1 MLNFSQYPLAL
12 NLATFAVASIA
23 VWLAGSRVV
32 RYVDAIADKTGIGQA
47 FAGMLLLGGVTS
59 LPEIAAVSGASSIG
73 NAQLGISNLLG
84 SVCMN
89 LMLLGIADG
98 ISSRPA
104 ITSVVPGPAT
114 LLQGALGILA
124 LALTAGAIAGGDVR
138 LFGVGV
144 WSLVLFGF
152 VVFAFWLASRY
163 AKHSAW
169 RADRSTTKMNSL
181 QDRKGRRRMA
191 AVRTELEREPLIR
204 LSIHAAVLSAIILVA
219 GFALSQ
225 TADAIAGQTGLGSN
239 FIGLVLVAF
248 ATALPNLSSIVGAVR
263 LQRFEMAISD
273 VFGANLFNLGLIL
286 LADALFASSPILNH
300 AGRFDI
306 LAALLGI
313 VLTAI
318 YLVGL
323 LERENRIILGMG
335 YDSFA
340 VLWVYI
346 AGLGLLYLAR

>member
-1 MLNFSQYPLAL
+1 MLGFSQYPLAV
-12 NLATFAVASIA
+12 NLAVFAAASIA
-23 VWLAGSRVV
+23 VWLAGSRLV

-73 NAQLGISNLLG
+73 NAQLGISCLLG

-89 LMLLGIADG
+89 LVLLGIADG
-98 ISSRPA
+98 ASSRPA
-104 ITSVVPGPAT
+104 ITSVVPGAAT

-124 LALTAGAIAGGDVR
+124 LALTAGAIAAGDVR
-138 LFGVGV
+138 VFGVGV
-144 WSLVLFGF
+144 WPLVLFGF

-163 AKHSAW
+163 ARHSAW
-169 RADRSTTKMNSL
+169 RADRSTTRAHGLRNH
-181 QDRKGRRRMA
+181 RRPHIP
-191 AVRTELEREPLIR
+191 AVRTELEHEPLIR
-204 LSIHAAVLSAIILVA
+204 LSLDAALTGAIILVA

-225 TADAIAGQTGLGSN
+225 SADSIAGQTGLGSN

-248 ATALPNLSSIVGAVR
+248 ATALPNLSSIIGAVR

-323 LERENRIILGMG
+323 LERENRTILGIG

-340 VLWVYI
+340 VLCVYA

>member
-114 LLQGALGILA
+114 LLQGALGILG

-163 AKHSAW
+163 AKHSGW

-248 ATALPNLSSIVGAVR
+248 ATALPNLSSIIGAVR

-323 LERENRIILGMG
+323 LERENRTILGIG

-340 VLWVYI
+340 VLWVYA
-346 AGLGLLYLAR
+346 AGLVLLYLAR